1 MKMIIAV
8 DFDGTLCL
16 GQSSSTFRDETPN
29 LPLIQKCKHAKEKG
43 HKLILWT
50 CRGDKWLKEAIEFCK
65 FYDLEFDS
73 INENISGINYT
84 RISCKAIADLYV
96 DDKAPGSIDYFLG
109 MKL

>member
-1 MKMIIAV
+1 MIIAV

-16 GQSSSTFRDETPN
+16 GQSPNTNRDEIPN
-29 LPLIQKCKHAKEKG
+29 LPLIQKCKEAKQKG

-50 CRGDKWLKEAIEFCK
+50 CRGGSWLEEAIDFCEY
-65 FYDLEFDS
+65 FGLEFDAT
-73 INENISGINYT
+73 NENISGIDYT

-96 DDKAPGSIDYFLG
+96 DDKAPGSIQYFMD